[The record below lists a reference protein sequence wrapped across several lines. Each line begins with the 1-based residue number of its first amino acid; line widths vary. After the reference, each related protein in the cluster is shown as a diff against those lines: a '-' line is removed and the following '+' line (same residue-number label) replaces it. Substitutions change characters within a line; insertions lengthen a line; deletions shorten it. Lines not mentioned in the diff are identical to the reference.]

1 MFEGEPWG
9 YIDIDWEKPLIVVRK
24 DSNYGI

>member
-9 YIDIDWEKPLIVVRK
+9 YIDLDWEESLIVVRK